1 MINIGDTFGCKGNKI
16 ALKSYH
22 GKYVVAENGG
32 GGSANANRD
41 DTGPWESFSV
51 EELGGNK
58 VSLKS
63 INNKYLVAEDASTG
77 YEVNANRNARG
88 PWEIFTVEKLQGG
101 TIALKP
107 TMDAT

>member
-22 GKYVVAENGG
+22 GKYIEAENGG

-41 DTGPWESFSV
+41 DTGTWESFTV

-58 VSLKS
+58 VFLKS
-63 INNKYLVAEDASTG
+63 FNNKYHYLVTNLSC
-77 YEVNANRNARG
+77 
-88 PWEIFTVEKLQGG
+88 IF
-101 TIALKP
+101 IAHIYKNI
-107 TMDAT
+107 